1 MQPLEKCLK
10 MVSIGLSTHA
20 PSSMSHRNV
29 VRGYII
35 LIYRNSNHLISAHS
49 EKLVCFQC
57 VRLEAIE
64 T

>member
-10 MVSIGLSTHA
+10 IDSIGLSTHA
-20 PSSMSHRNV
+20 PLSMSHRNV

-35 LIYRNSNHLISAHS
+35 LTYRNSNQLRFVHS

-57 VRLEAIE
+57 KE
-64 T
+64 TTG